1 MTGDGISNSSN
12 IESPT
17 WENSIKG
24 YFSREDID
32 HMVIISRN
40 WDPPLDLS
48 SHDSVKINAAR
59 IYSSVSSNPPRMPPS
74 PATPWS
80 QEMVQNFLQWMYAG
94 CP

>member
-1 MTGDGISNSSN
+1 MTDERLLGRLIE
-12 IESPT
+12 ESPT

-32 HMVIISRN
+32 HMLIISRK

-48 SHDSVKINAAR
+48 SYDSVKINAAR
-59 IYSSVSSNPPRMPPS
+59 IYSSVSSNPPRMPPA

-80 QEMVQNFLQWMYAG
+80 HDMVQTFLRWMYAG